1 MTNETEIS
9 NFSNKMVDAAKE
21 AIISFTHNVA
31 HIDNSEVDHSIRH
44 EENSNILSES
54 IPEIS
59 TVVNVITEKAEAL
72 ATSAIQKLVTT
83 TISTSTSM
91 SSNQLSDTSS
101 SSFATFGHKS
111 FNPSNS
117 FSVTDIP
124 VSTLGTT
131 HDIQD
136 TSETVIS
143 NASEELVTASNHH
156 AHAMEDSAH
165 QSMQNHIQ
173 NLNSPKNI
181 KYLIEVSIDN
191 IYSYCIYSNIGNF
204 WSKA

>member
-1 MTNETEIS
+1 MTNETEMS

-31 HIDNSEVDHSIRH
+31 HIDDSELHDSVLH
-44 EENSNILSES
+44 EEKSNKLSES

-59 TVVNVITEKAEAL
+59 TVVNVITEKVEAL
-72 ATSAIQKLVTT
+72 ATSTIQKLVTT

-111 FNPSNS
+111 FNPSNP

-124 VSTLGTT
+124 ASTLATN
-131 HDIQD
+131 HNVEDA
-136 TSETVIS
+136 SETVIS

-156 AHAMEDSAH
+156 AMEHSAH

-181 KYLIEVSIDN
+181 KYLIEVSID
-191 IYSYCIYSNIGNF
+191 IYSIVSRKTRAF
-204 WSKA
+204 

>member
-1 MTNETEIS
+1 MTNETDMS

-31 HIDNSEVDHSIRH
+31 HIDNSELDDTIRH
-44 EENSNILSES
+44 EETSNKLSES

-72 ATSAIQKLVTT
+72 ATSTIQKLVTT

-111 FNPSNS
+111 FNPSNP
-117 FSVTDIP
+117 FSVTDFP
-124 VSTLGTT
+124 ASTLATN
-131 HDIQD
+131 HDVED
-136 TSETVIS
+136 T
-143 NASEELVTASNHH
+143 SEELVTASNHH
-156 AHAMEDSAH
+156 AMEHSAH

-181 KYLIEVSIDN
+181 KYLIEVSIDT
-191 IYSYCIYSNIGNF
+191 YSIV
-204 WSKA
+204 